1 MIALHDKP
9 PCAVP
14 TKRNRIQEGTSTKS
28 TAIVEARNHITRAG
42 SSNNR
47 AQRAK
52 LRLLH
57 DFRCKAL
64 AIELWHT
71 EIKRRKNRLGLIAE
85 PWPRT
90 LVSERLIHRTDGIA
104 ADTDAGQR
112 RAGGTSGELVSRPAT
127 ETRTDES
134 PEQGWLEPHTLPHTL
149 SRSALLAGQGVL
161 VRSRERRWACRIR
174 ISRRGDYI
182 VSARGQATPPAD
194 V

>member
-1 MIALHDKP
+1 MDPVWLPCDEMDLHWGIRRHWGVIPGGPSTAAGPGGSPLP
-9 PCAVP
+9 PEPARSQRDLTREVCRA
-14 TKRNRIQEGTSTKS
+14 EGT
-28 TAIVEARNHITRAG
+28 
-42 SSNNR
+42 
-47 AQRAK
+47 
-52 LRLLH
+52 
-57 DFRCKAL
+57 
-64 AIELWHT
+64 
-71 EIKRRKNRLGLIAE
+71 RRFPIRRPLT

-90 LVSERLIHRTDGIA
+90 LASEKLIHGTAGIA

-174 ISRRGDYI
+174 ISRRGGYI